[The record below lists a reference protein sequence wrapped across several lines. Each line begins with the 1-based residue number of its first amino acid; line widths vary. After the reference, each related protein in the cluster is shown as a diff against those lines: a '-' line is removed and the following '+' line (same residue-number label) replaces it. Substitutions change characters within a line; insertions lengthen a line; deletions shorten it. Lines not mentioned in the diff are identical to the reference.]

1 MEERT
6 CIGFIEELASSSPTP
21 GGGGAAAMAGA
32 IGVALGSMV
41 GNLTTGKKKY
51 AAVQEDIERILG
63 EAETLY
69 NRLYGLIA
77 KDAEGFEPLA
87 AAYRLPKNTPEEAAY
102 KEAVMQKE
110 LQNACDVPLEIMN
123 CGISGLDLLEEMA
136 EKGSVMAVSDAGA
149 GAAILQGAINA
160 ASLNVFIN
168 AKSLKDRETAE
179 KLLQE
184 TENLLKYGNEKAEKI
199 FNDVKNQLCE

>member
-1 MEERT
+1 MADRT

-32 IGVALGSMV
+32 IGVALGAMV

-51 AAVQEDIERILG
+51 AAVQEDIERMLG
-63 EAETLY
+63 EAEVLY
-69 NRLYGLIA
+69 KRLYDLIA

-168 AKSLKDRETAE
+168 AKSLKDREKAE
-179 KLLQE
+179 ILLTE

>member
-1 MEERT
+1 MADRT

-32 IGVALGSMV
+32 IGVALGAMV

-51 AAVQEDIERILG
+51 AAVQEDIERMLG
-63 EAETLY
+63 EAEVLY
-69 NRLYGLIA
+69 KRLYDLIA

-168 AKSLKDRETAE
+168 AKSLKDREKAE
-179 KLLQE
+179 MLLTE

>member
-6 CIGFIEELASSSPTP
+6 CLGFIEELASSSPTP

-51 AAVQEDIERILG
+51 AAVQEDIERMLG
-63 EAETLY
+63 EAEVLY
-69 NRLYGLIA
+69 KRLYDLIA

-102 KEAVMQKE
+102 KETVMQRE
-110 LQNACDVPLEIMN
+110 LQNACDVPLEIMH
-123 CGISGLDLLEEMA
+123 CAASGLDLLEEMA

-168 AKSLKDRETAE
+168 AKSLKDRETADR
-179 KLLQE
+179 LLQE
-184 TENLLKYGNEKAEKI
+184 TEALLKSGNEKAEKI
-199 FNDVKNQLCE
+199 FTDVKNQLCE